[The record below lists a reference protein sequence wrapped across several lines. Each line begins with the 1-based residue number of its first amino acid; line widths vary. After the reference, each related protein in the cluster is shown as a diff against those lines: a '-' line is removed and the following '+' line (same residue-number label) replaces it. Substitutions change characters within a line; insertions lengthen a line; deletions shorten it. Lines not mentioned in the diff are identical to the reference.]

1 MKNLYLFSTSCAIVL
16 MISCSSSKSVSTNS
30 TTSGK
35 EATDKND
42 NLNLATDLVE
52 YLRGFPELTITGSGS
67 SANVSVRPMTS
78 IPTDGEPLYVINGI
92 PVNGG
97 LHTANSLVIVSNIKS
112 VNVLRR
118 PGELAF
124 YGIRGSNGVIDIKL
138 KK

>member
-1 MKNLYLFSTSCAIVL
+1 MKNLYLFFTSCALVL
-16 MISCSSSKSVSTNS
+16 MISCSSSKSVSSNS

-35 EATDKND
+35 EPKDKNE
-42 NLNLATDLVE
+42 NLNPAADLVE

-67 SANVSVRPMTS
+67 SANVSVRPTSS
-78 IPTDGEPLYVINGI
+78 IPTDGEPLYVINGT

-97 LHTANSLVIVSNIKS
+97 LRTANSLVVVSNIKS

-124 YGIRGSNGVIDIKL
+124 YGIRGSNGVIEIKL